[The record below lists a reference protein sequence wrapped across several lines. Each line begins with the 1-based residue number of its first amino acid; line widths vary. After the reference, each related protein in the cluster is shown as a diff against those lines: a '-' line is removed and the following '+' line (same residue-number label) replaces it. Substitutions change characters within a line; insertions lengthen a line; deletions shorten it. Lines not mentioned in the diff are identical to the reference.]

1 MFDPPA
7 MYRLEHAEQERQ
19 VLSSELLPQLI
30 SWVEDSSSLVL
41 RPGER
46 EEVRAAT
53 KWSFSY
59 LLLGQLLLLH
69 L

>member
-53 KWSFSY
+53 KW
-59 LLLGQLLLLH
+59 
-69 L
+69 